1 MVGATA
7 CSREQDNCNAF
18 DPSLALYCRFWSHK
32 FHSFK
37 MLHTNKIQPED
48 QPKNQK
54 SISIRMERSQAQT

>member
-1 MVGATA
+1 
-7 CSREQDNCNAF
+7 
-18 DPSLALYCRFWSHK
+18 
-32 FHSFK
+32 